1 MASSIGVAVD
11 VAERLPDI
19 NFPEFTAKL
28 LTDTFDAIVS
38 ANLRQTESYIEL
50 LEAVSK
56 TLTDYISDTKDQIGG
71 SEVLEFLEAVL
82 PATPAIPGPRV
93 AVGQPFSLADK
104 STLTARLTL
113 PGQTNP
119 PAITIADPNNLSET
133 ELQQI
138 TDLVAQRLAANKYTL
153 LKEMVKM
160 GILRLVVTDGLL
172 VTQLTF
178 STWASSFYQSQS
190 ATYNTQDFNLNASAK
205 TGKALSKWFTAAAT
219 TKFTTVK
226 VRTSSEL
233 QQDNSGSS
241 VNIFGRV
248 EIHFKTDYQ
257 PLNPLAQS

>member
-19 NFPEFTAKL
+19 HFPEFTAKL

-50 LEAVSK
+50 LQAVSK
-56 TLTDYISDTKDQIGG
+56 TLNDYISDTKDRIGG
-71 SEVLEFLEAVL
+71 AEVLEFLETAL
-82 PATPAIPGPRV
+82 PATPSIPGPRV
-93 AVGQPFSLADK
+93 AVGQPLSSTEQ
-104 STLTARLTL
+104 STLTARLKL

-119 PAITIADPNNLSET
+119 PTITIQDPNHLSDT

-138 TDLVAQRLAANKYTL
+138 TDLVAQRLAADKYTL

-160 GILRLVVTDGLL
+160 GVLRMIITEGLVK
-172 VTQLTF
+172 TQLTF
-178 STWASSFYQSQS
+178 STWASSFYQTRS

-205 TGKALSKWFTAAAT
+205 TGTALSRWFSAAAT

-233 QQDNSGSS
+233 QQDHSGTA
-241 VNIFGRV
+241 VNIFGQV

-257 PLNPLAQS
+257 PLNP